1 MADFELVFDEN
12 GVFKKAKKNGKD
24 AVEKSE
30 ELKQYSQKDLDKHPK
45 VEFTFIH
52 GNSVRCIVHGGRLY

>member
-12 GVFKKAKKNGKD
+12 GVFKKARKNGKD
-24 AVEKSE
+24 AVEKPE
-30 ELKQYSQKDLDKHPK
+30 ELKQYIQKGLDKHPK

>member
-12 GVFKKAKKNGKD
+12 GEFKKARKNGKD
-24 AVEKSE
+24 AVEKPE
-30 ELKQYSQKDLDKHPK
+30 ELKQHIAKGLDKHPK